1 MAKKKVKKAKAK
13 AKSKAATKKV
23 VKFKAKKPAATAKAA
38 APKNGLPKP
47 STKPW
52 GKAGKALD
60 GVKIL
65 DFTHVQSGPT
75 CTQLLAYMGADCIKV
90 ERPGAGD
97 ITRGQ
102 LRDVKGADSLYF
114 TMLNGNKRSIT
125 IDSKHPKGKE
135 ILERLIK
142 HCDVL
147 VENFAPGALDR
158 MGLTWEHIHKVN
170 PRMIVASVKGFG
182 PGPYEDCKVY
192 ENVAQ
197 CAGGAA
203 STTGFDDGPPL
214 VTGAQIGDSGTGL
227 HLALG
232 IVAAL
237 YQRKTTGRGQ
247 RVLAAMQDGVLN
259 LCRVKLRDQQ
269 RLART
274 GVMKEYPQYPNGEF
288 GSAVP
293 RAANASGGGQP
304 GTIVKCKGWE
314 TDPNAYLYF
323 IAQAPVW
330 KEICKVIGKED
341 WITDPKYATPDAR
354 LPRLKEIF
362 ETIEQWTL
370 TKTKFEA
377 MALLNEHDIPC
388 GPILSME
395 ELANEPSLRKTGTIV
410 EVDHPKR
417 GKYLTVGNPIKMSDS
432 PTEVKRSP
440 LLGEH
445 TDEVLAELGYAAADV
460 AALRSKKV
468 I

>member
-1 MAKKKVKKAKAK
+1 M
-13 AKSKAATKKV
+13 
-23 VKFKAKKPAATAKAA
+23 
-38 APKNGLPKP
+38 
-47 STKPW
+47 
-52 GKAGKALD
+52 GKALD
-60 GVKIL
+60 DVRIL

-75 CTQLLAYMGADCIKV
+75 CTQLLAWFGADVIKV
-90 ERPGAGD
+90 ERSGEGD

-102 LRDVKGADSLYF
+102 LRDIPDVDSLYF
-114 TMLNGNKRSIT
+114 TMLNHNKRSVT
-125 IDSKHPKGKE
+125 LDTKSEPGKQV
-135 ILERLIK
+135 LEKLVK

-158 MGLTWEHIHKVN
+158 MGFTWERIQELN

-197 CAGGAA
+197 CAGGSA

-214 VTGAQIGDSGTGL
+214 VTGSQIGDSGTGL

-247 RVLAAMQDGVLN
+247 KVLTAMQDGVLN

-274 GVMKEYPQYPNGEF
+274 HIMKEYPQYPNGKF

-314 TDPNAYLYF
+314 TDPNSYLYF

-330 KEICKVIGKED
+330 KAICKVIGKD
-341 WITDPKYATPDAR
+341 QWITDPNFATPDAR
-354 LPRLKEIF
+354 LPRLKEVF
-362 ETIEQWTL
+362 AAVEQWTV
-370 TKTKFEA
+370 TKNKFEA
-377 MALLNEHDIPC
+377 MELLNKHDVPC

-395 ELANEPSLRKTGTIV
+395 ELAAEPSLRATGTVV

-417 GKYLTVGNPIKMSDS
+417 GKYLSVGNPIKMSDS
-432 PTEVKRSP
+432 PTEVRRSP

-445 TDEVLAELGYAAADV
+445 TDEVLAELGFVQSEID
-460 AALRSKKV
+460 ALRAQKV

>member
-1 MAKKKVKKAKAK
+1 
-13 AKSKAATKKV
+13 
-23 VKFKAKKPAATAKAA
+23 
-38 APKNGLPKP
+38 
-47 STKPW
+47 
-52 GKAGKALD
+52 
-60 GVKIL
+60 
-65 DFTHVQSGPT
+65 
-75 CTQLLAYMGADCIKV
+75 
-90 ERPGAGD
+90 
-97 ITRGQ
+97 
-102 LRDVKGADSLYF
+102 
-114 TMLNGNKRSIT
+114 
-125 IDSKHPKGKE
+125 
-135 ILERLIK
+135 
-142 HCDVL
+142 
-147 VENFAPGALDR
+147 
-158 MGLTWEHIHKVN
+158 
-170 PRMIVASVKGFG
+170 VKGFG

-197 CAGGAA
+197 CAGGSA

-237 YQRKTTGRGQ
+237 YQRNTTGRGQ
-247 RVLAAMQDGVLN
+247 KVLAAMQDGVLN

-269 RLART
+269 RLDRT
-274 GVMKEYPQYPNGEF
+274 HVMKEYPQYPSGKF
-288 GSAVP
+288 GTSVP
-293 RAANASGGGQP
+293 RAGNASGGGQP

-330 KEICKVIGKED
+330 KDICNVIGKEE
-341 WITDPKYATPDAR
+341 WITDPNYATPGAR
-354 LPRLKEIF
+354 LPRLKEVF
-362 ETIEQWTL
+362 ATVEAWTV

-377 MALLNEHDIPC
+377 MDLLNAHDIPC